1 MKFRKPVLATELKV
15 GGSNERFLGANGEI
29 NASSRKDLM
38 TQIANYLDATQ
49 TQDIVT
55 EKEAVQR
62 EQHKQ
67 ALSSLLT
74 ASFTSGQAHKELG
87 EVLAEDLF
95 YAGNREG
102 FARRF
107 LTRQELKQGEIPR
120 VKMRLKN
127 VTAVVATGPT
137 KVETQITQDNHYMPS
152 EIDIITR
159 PYVTKREIDQSLSD
173 VVDEKYVEALEGI
186 MVAED
191 RLWKKMALATV
202 GIDNPLTNVAGTF
215 TPAALAGVANHVRG
229 FQIPARFLL
238 MANDLWTDMV
248 SDNQWMNVVDPVS
261 KYEILRTG
269 QLGTVY
275 GMDIISDAYRHPQ
288 HRVLDKGEFFV
299 VGDPINHGTITD
311 RGGVDS
317 TPIDGTTEGVLGRG
331 WLMSETISMVIANSR
346 SVARGLR

>member
-1 MKFRKPVLATELKV
+1 MKYRTPVLASELKLK
-15 GGSNERFLGANGEI
+15 GQNEKFLGANGEI
-29 NASSRKDLM
+29 NASSREDLAK
-38 TQIANYLDATQ
+38 QIAKYIEAAS
-49 TQDIVT
+49 TQDIIT
-55 EKEAVQR
+55 EQEAAQR
-62 EQHKQ
+62 EKHQ
-67 ALSSLLT
+67 AALKSLLT
-74 ASFTSGQAHKELG
+74 ASFSSAQAHKELG

-95 YAGNREG
+95 FVGNREG

-107 LTRQELKQGEIPR
+107 LVRQELKQGEIPR
-120 VKMRLKN
+120 VKLRMKN

-137 KVETQITQDNHYMPS
+137 KVETQITQDNHFMPS

-159 PYVTKREIDQSLSD
+159 PFVTKREMDQSTSD

-191 RLWKKMALATV
+191 RLWKKMADATV
-202 GIDNPLTNVAGTF
+202 NIDNPLTNVAGSF
-215 TPAALAGVANHVRG
+215 TPAALAATANHIRG
-229 FQIPARFLL
+229 FNIPARFLL

-248 SDNQWMNVVDPVS
+248 SDPNWMNVVDPVS

-269 QLGTVY
+269 QLGSVY

-288 HRVLDKGEFFV
+288 HRVLSRGEFYV
-299 VGDPINHGTITD
+299 VGDPVNHGSLTD

-317 TPIDGTTEGVLGRG
+317 TPIDATTEGVLGRG
-331 WLMSETISMVIANSR
+331 WLMAETISMVIANSR